1 MRTCG
6 ILGVFAV
13 LLAIW
18 PVAPVQSHEIRPA
31 VATVS
36 IPADGR
42 MALSVSTNLE
52 ALLAG
57 IGPEH
62 KDTDDAPG
70 AAQYNELRA
79 LAPDALKARFQAF
92 AAKWLD
98 GIKIEL
104 DGTRIAP
111 EIAAVEVPAVG
122 DIKLA
127 RISTVRLTG
136 AVPPDAKT
144 IRWTYPAGFG
154 TSVLRV
160 NQHGGN
166 EPATV
171 WLKDGA
177 PSDPISLTAG
187 PPKSRMALAWD
198 YLVLGFTH
206 ILPKGL
212 DHILFVLGLYLLST
226 EWRPLLVQVTA
237 FTIAHSITLA
247 LGLYGVVDIPSSV
260 VEPLIALSI
269 VYVAVENI
277 LTPKLTPWRP
287 FVVFGFGLLH
297 GLGFAG
303 VLQEIGLPP
312 SEFVTGLISFNVG
325 VEFGQLA
332 VIGLAWLATGL
343 WFRHKPWYRA
353 RIVWPASALIALA
366 GLYWTIERVLG
377 GGA

>member
-1 MRTCG
+1 MD
-6 ILGVFAV
+6 I
-13 LLAIW
+13 AIS
-18 PVAPVQSHEIRPA
+18 A
-31 VATVS
+31 
-36 IPADGR
+36 
-42 MALSVSTNLE
+42 NLE

-70 AAQYNELRA
+70 ATQYNSLRA
-79 LAPDALKARFQAF
+79 LDPEALKVRFLAF
-92 AAKWLD
+92 APKWLD
-98 GIKIEL
+98 GLRIEV
-104 DGTRIAP
+104 DGARVTPTLANIDIP
-111 EIAAVEVPAVG
+111 TSG
-122 DIKLA
+122 DIKQA
-127 RISTVRLTG
+127 RISTARLTA
-136 AVPPDAKT
+136 AVPSTAKSLT
-144 IRWTYPAGFG
+144 WTYPAAFG

-160 NQHGGN
+160 NQIGGP
-166 EPATV
+166 EKDPVTA
-171 WLKDGA
+171 WLKDGVT
-177 PSDPISLTAG
+177 SDPISLTAG
-187 PPKSRMALAWD
+187 ARKSQWATALD
-198 YLVLGFTH
+198 YVVLGFTH

-237 FTIAHSITLA
+237 FTVAHSITLA
-247 LGLYGVVDIPSSV
+247 LGLYGIVDVPSSV

-277 LTPKLTPWRP
+277 LTPNLTPWRP
-287 FVVFGFGLLH
+287 FIVFAFGLLH

-312 SEFVTGLISFNVG
+312 ADYILGLISFNAG

-343 WFRHKPWYRA
+343 WFRHKPWYRS
-353 RIVWPASALIALA
+353 RIVWPASAMIACA
-366 GLYWTIERVLG
+366 GLYWTIERVFG